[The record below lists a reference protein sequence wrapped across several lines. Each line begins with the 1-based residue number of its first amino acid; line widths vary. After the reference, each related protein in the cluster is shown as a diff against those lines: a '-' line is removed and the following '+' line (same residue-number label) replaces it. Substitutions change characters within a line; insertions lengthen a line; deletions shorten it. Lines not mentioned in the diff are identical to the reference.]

1 MFQKIRYRLL
11 LSYLLV
17 FASLLDIFAIA
28 VRVAFT
34 RSLTAQITDKLTAI
48 GKVAA
53 ANVEFEKGRLTVE
66 SDFHPQ
72 ELIAYHQALQWFDS
86 QGNLITQ
93 QGKTVLTLPLLPN
106 KIVQVQTDK
115 IPIQAVTVPIIKN
128 DHGELVGYIRV
139 SQSLEE
145 FHETLEK
152 LDWGL
157 AGGIIITLALSSISG
172 IFLTRQAMQPIEDS
186 FQRLKQFTADAS
198 HELRSP
204 LMAIKINA
212 ELPLEYP
219 EEISPKDAEK
229 FQAIVSATN
238 QMTRLTEDLLL
249 LARTDKIPTQHP
261 DIINIT
267 LILENLIQL
276 YKPQFAAKQINFTS
290 QLVGNLQLIGDSV
303 QLTRLFTNL
312 VENAIYYTPLKGAVE
327 IQANRVNSQIYVK
340 VKDTGVGIAPEDI
353 DKVFERFWRADM
365 SRSYWSGGS
374 GLGLAIAQAI
384 AQNHGGLINVT
395 SQLEVGSC
403 FIVRLPTS

>member
-1 MFQKIRYRLL
+1 M
-11 LSYLLV
+11 
-17 FASLLDIFAIA
+17 
-28 VRVAFT
+28 
-34 RSLTAQITDKLTAI
+34 
-48 GKVAA
+48 
-53 ANVEFEKGRLTVE
+53 
-66 SDFHPQ
+66 
-72 ELIAYHQALQWFDS
+72 
-86 QGNLITQ
+86 
-93 QGKTVLTLPLLPN
+93 
-106 KIVQVQTDK
+106 
-115 IPIQAVTVPIIKN
+115 
-128 DHGELVGYIRV
+128 
-139 SQSLEE
+139 
-145 FHETLEK
+145 
-152 LDWGL
+152 
-157 AGGIIITLALSSISG
+157 
-172 IFLTRQAMQPIEDS
+172 
-186 FQRLKQFTADAS
+186 
-198 HELRSP
+198 
-204 LMAIKINA
+204 
-212 ELPLEYP
+212 
-219 EEISPKDAEK
+219 
-229 FQAIVSATN
+229 
-238 QMTRLTEDLLL
+238 
-249 LARTDKIPTQHP
+249 ARTDKIPTQHP

-267 LILENLIQL
+267 PILENLIQL